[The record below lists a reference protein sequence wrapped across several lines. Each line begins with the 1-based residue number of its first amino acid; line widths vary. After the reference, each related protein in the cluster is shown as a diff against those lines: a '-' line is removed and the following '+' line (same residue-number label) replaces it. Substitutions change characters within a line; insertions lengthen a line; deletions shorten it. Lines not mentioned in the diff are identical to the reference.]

1 MTAFYRRWYD
11 GITTDQHK
19 RQLLSTQLKEG
30 LWYSMTDI
38 WSTDYLWKLL
48 PITDNL
54 EGEKGVIEW
63 FINNLKKTDVHKN
76 ILKKF
81 IWKKTNL
88 EITDEQLYELL
99 RWNEINIDNS
109 SKKIKINVDYVFY
122 LLWEC
127 ANESIWIKLWDIEIS
142 WWWQDWNWDNVII
155 DAETSYQGISWVYSW
170 NVEAANRTVI
180 QKVAQFGG
188 GGAYWPNTPP
198 PNEPGWGI
206 TWLENANHG
215 GSTWLENAA
224 FLGLLTD
231 EKK

>member
-1 MTAFYRRWYD
+1 MTAFYKRWREST
-11 GITTDQHK
+11 GW
-19 RQLLSTQLKEG
+19 RLVSTQLVDA
-30 LWYSMTDI
+30 LWYSMTEI
-38 WSTDYLWKLL
+38 WSTDYIWKLL

-54 EGEKGVIEW
+54 EGTQNW
-63 FINNLKKTDVHKN
+63 FIENLKKTEVHKN
-76 ILKKF
+76 ILKKI

-109 SKKIKINVDYVFY
+109 SKKIKINVNYVFY

-127 ANESIWIKLWDIEIS
+127 ANESIWIKLWDIETS
-142 WWWQDWNWDNVII
+142 WWWQDWNWESVII
-155 DAETSYQGISWVYSW
+155 DAETSYQGVSWVYSW

-198 PNEPGWGI
+198 KEPPTSGD
-206 TWLENANHG
+206 TWLENADPNLTG
-215 GSTWLENAA
+215 NTWLENAA
-224 FLGLLTD
+224 SFGLLTD
-231 EKK
+231 NDNK